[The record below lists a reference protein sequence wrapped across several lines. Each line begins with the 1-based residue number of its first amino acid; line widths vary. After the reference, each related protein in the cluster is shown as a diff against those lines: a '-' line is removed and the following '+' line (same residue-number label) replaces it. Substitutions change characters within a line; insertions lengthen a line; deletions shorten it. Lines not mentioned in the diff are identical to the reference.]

1 MSALS
6 DLPPAVP
13 LEGHIVRLEPLAD
26 EHMTELAAAASDER
40 IWGYSVRG
48 DTAAYL
54 AAARNG
60 MAAGEQVPFAVRL
73 LSDGCLIGMSRMFEI
88 DAAHRRLELGYT
100 WYVPEFWGT
109 AVNPE
114 AKLLLLTHAFESWGA
129 RRVQF
134 KVHHGNLRSQAAVE
148 KLGAVREGVLRAHMI
163 QPDGSRRDSVV
174 FSIIAEEWPAVKAK
188 LQERR
193 PSLP

>member
-1 MSALS
+1 MPALS

-13 LEGHIVRLEPLAD
+13 LEGRIVRLEPLAD
-26 EHMTELAAAASDER
+26 EHIPALTAAAADER
-40 IWGYSVRG
+40 IWGYSIRG
-48 DTAAYL
+48 ETGAYL
-54 AAARNG
+54 AAAQKA

-73 LSDGCLIGMSRMFEI
+73 KADGRLIGMSRLFEI

-100 WYVPEFWGT
+100 WYIPEFWGT
-109 AVNPE
+109 SVNPD
-114 AKLLLLTHAFESWGA
+114 AKLLLLTHAFENWNA

-134 KVHHGNLRSQAAVE
+134 KIHHANLRSQAAVE

-174 FSIIAEEWPAVKAK
+174 LSILSDEWPAVKAR
-188 LQERR
+188 LQER
-193 PSLP
+193 LAAM

>member
-1 MSALS
+1 MSAIS
-6 DLPPAVP
+6 DLLPAVP
-13 LEGHIVRLEPLAD
+13 LEGRFVRLEPLAD
-26 EHMTELAAAASDER
+26 EHLGELAKAAADER

-48 DTAAYL
+48 DTDAYL
-54 AAARNG
+54 AAAQKG

-73 LSDGCLIGMSRMFEI
+73 LSDGRLVGMSRLFEI

-100 WYVPEFWGT
+100 WYIPEVWGT

-114 AKLLLLTHAFESWGA
+114 AKLLLLTHVFEGWNA

-134 KVHHGNLRSQAAVE
+134 KIHHANLRSQAAVE

-174 FSIIAEEWPAVKAK
+174 LSILSDEWPAVKAK
-188 LQERR
+188 LQERL
-193 PSLP
+193 SAK